1 MPDTLWQQ
9 ARVVKE
15 GKPWIVGVG
24 DSFMSGEAGRWASN
38 GTDNAPV
45 GGNGGWLVGSIDQV
59 YGDSV
64 EYTESIPACHRS
76 ATAPM
81 FTGWD
86 VNHANLACSG
96 ALTESFVN
104 DFGQAKPGIDFAS
117 ITAGDGQVVDGQATA
132 LQEFAASHEVS
143 AVLMSIGGNDM
154 GFAEIISQC
163 VSGWVAGKP
172 CKDSDF
178 IASRV
183 NPDVQKVI
191 AGRVE
196 RAIENVNTAMARAGK
211 SPDSWRL
218 LVQLPPS
225 PVPSSGEVALGDK
238 GFNRQVTGGCGM
250 LDADLDFSNNV
261 LLPYLDEIINDA
273 VSGSRKVANHAPV
286 TVVDMKEALDGH
298 RLCEEGTSRPPAGT
312 GIPPDAFGAGV
323 EWVRFISIISAELAP
338 SAPETQE
345 ILHPNYFGQRALAS
359 CMTLALE
366 VPASTTE
373 VSCRPATPLTFG
385 AAALPRM
392 ELQRQ

>member
-1 MPDTLWQQ
+1 M
-9 ARVVKE
+9 VKE

-143 AVLMSIGGNDM
+143 AV
-154 GFAEIISQC
+154 
-163 VSGWVAGKP
+163 
-172 CKDSDF
+172 
-178 IASRV
+178 R
-183 NPDVQKVI
+183 
-191 AGRVE
+191 
-196 RAIENVNTAMARAGK
+196 
-211 SPDSWRL
+211 
-218 LVQLPPS
+218 
-225 PVPSSGEVALGDK
+225 
-238 GFNRQVTGGCGM
+238 
-250 LDADLDFSNNV
+250 
-261 LLPYLDEIINDA
+261 
-273 VSGSRKVANHAPV
+273 
-286 TVVDMKEALDGH
+286 
-298 RLCEEGTSRPPAGT
+298 
-312 GIPPDAFGAGV
+312 
-323 EWVRFISIISAELAP
+323 
-338 SAPETQE
+338 
-345 ILHPNYFGQRALAS
+345 
-359 CMTLALE
+359 
-366 VPASTTE
+366 
-373 VSCRPATPLTFG
+373 
-385 AAALPRM
+385 
-392 ELQRQ
+392 